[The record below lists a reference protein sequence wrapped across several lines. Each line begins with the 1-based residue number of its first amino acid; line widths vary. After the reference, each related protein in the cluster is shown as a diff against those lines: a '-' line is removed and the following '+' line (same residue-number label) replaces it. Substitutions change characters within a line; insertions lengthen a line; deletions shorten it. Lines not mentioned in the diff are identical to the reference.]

1 MKSLFSAALA
11 MAIAA
16 PALPALA
23 QQIDVGDARYRDCFD
38 EARDDSA
45 MRACGDEW
53 IAREETALNAAWRA
67 LLPLIDG
74 DRRAALLEEQ
84 RAWVRFKDL
93 SCAYLT
99 DYYGSMAPNVFFA
112 RCRARILAERTAEL
126 RRIREF
132 IAEQQ

>member
-1 MKSLFSAALA
+1 MKSLFRAALA
-11 MAIAA
+11 IAIAA
-16 PALPALA
+16 LPLPARA
-23 QQIDVGDARYRDCFD
+23 QPAEVGDARYRACL
-38 EARDDSA
+38 DSA
-45 MRACGDEW
+45 HDSPAMRGCGDEW
-53 IAREETALNAAWRA
+53 VAREEAALNAAWRV
-67 LLPLIDG
+67 LLPLIDR

-99 DYYGSMAPNVFFA
+99 DHYGSMAPDIFFA

-126 RRIREF
+126 RRIRDF